1 MENTFHIQW
10 HITNF
15 CNLRCRHCYQEN
27 FTPEKNLSFEE
38 LKKMFRNIE
47 DFLKIEN
54 KKLVIDLT
62 GGEIFLHKDW
72 KKLVEMVYFSDFVLK
87 TGIITNGFF
96 LYDETIEFLKN
107 FPEIEI
113 KISSEGFDRE
123 TYEFYRGKGNFER
136 FIEKL
141 ELMKKTGFCKILMFT
156 ITESNAQQIEKI
168 FDFSKKYEFD
178 RFVVERF
185 IPWGNGKVMKNDII
199 KVDTWCK
206 VIRFLF
212 EKCNIEFNIETILP
226 YRGFMVE
233 IKEGNNYLYGAPCI
247 VGKDGFAIMPDG
259 DVYPCRR
266 FPLRIGNLLQDEV
279 RNIWKNSPIL
289 NLLRKR
295 ENLKGRCKECKINDC
310 YGCRALVYSV
320 KGDFLQEDFLCF
332 FNCQ

>member
-1 MENTFHIQW
+1 LESTFHIQW
-10 HITNF
+10 HITDF
-15 CNLRCRHCYQEN
+15 CNLKCRHCYQGN
-27 FTPEKNLSFEE
+27 FTPEKNVPFDK
-38 LKKMFRNIE
+38 LKEMFDNVKN
-47 DFLKIEN
+47 FLKGE

-96 LYDETIEFLKN
+96 FNNETIKFLEN

-113 KISSEGFDRE
+113 KISSEGFDKE
-123 TYEFYRGKGNFER
+123 TYEFYRGKGNFEK

-141 ELMKKTGFCKILMFT
+141 ELLKKTGFCKTLMFT

-168 FDFSKKYEFD
+168 FDFSKKYGFD
-178 RFVVERF
+178 RFVIERF
-185 IPWGNGKVMKNDII
+185 IPWGNGKEMKNDVI
-199 KVDTWCK
+199 KINTWCK

-212 EKCNIEFNIETILP
+212 EKCNIEFDIETILP

-233 IKEGNNYLYGAPCI
+233 IEEENNYLYGAPCI
-247 VGKDGFAIMPDG
+247 IGKDGFAIMPDG

-266 FPLRIGNLLQDEV
+266 FPLKIGNLLQEKV
-279 RNIWKNSPIL
+279 RNIWENTPVL

-295 ENLKGRCKECKINDC
+295 ENLKGICKECKIKEC
-310 YGCRALVYSV
+310 YGCRALAYSV
-320 KGDFLQEDFLCF
+320 KGNFLEEDFLCF
-332 FNCQ
+332 LNCL

>member
-1 MENTFHIQW
+1 LGNTFHIQW
-10 HITNF
+10 HITDF
-15 CNLRCRHCYQEN
+15 CNLKCRHCYQEN
-27 FTPEKNLSFEE
+27 FTPEKNAPFNKLKEMFDNVKNFLEE
-38 LKKMFRNIE
+38 
-47 DFLKIEN
+47 EN

-72 KKLVEMVYFSDFVLK
+72 KKLIEMVYFSDFVLK

-96 LYDETIEFLKN
+96 LNNETIEFLKN

-113 KISSEGFDRE
+113 KISSEGFDKE
-123 TYEFYRGKGNFER
+123 TYEFYRGKGNFGK

-141 ELMKKTGFCKILMFT
+141 ELLKKTGFYKTLMFT

-168 FDFSKKYEFD
+168 FDFSKEYGFD
-178 RFVVERF
+178 RFVIERF
-185 IPWGNGKVMKNDII
+185 IPWGNGKGMKEDVI
-199 KVDTWCK
+199 KIDTWCK

-233 IKEGNNYLYGAPCI
+233 MKEGNNYLYGALCI
-247 VGKDGFAIMPDG
+247 IGKDGFAIMPDG

-266 FPLRIGNLLQDEV
+266 FPFKIGDLLQDEV
-279 RNIWKNSPIL
+279 RNIWKNSPVL

-310 YGCRALVYSV
+310 YGCRALAYSV
-320 KGDFLQEDFLCF
+320 KDDFLEEDFLCF
-332 FNCQ
+332 LNCQ